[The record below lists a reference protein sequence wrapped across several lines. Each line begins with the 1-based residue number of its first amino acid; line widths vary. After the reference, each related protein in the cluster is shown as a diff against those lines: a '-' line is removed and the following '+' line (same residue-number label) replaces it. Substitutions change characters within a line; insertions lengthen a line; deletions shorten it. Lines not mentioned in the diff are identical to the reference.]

1 MTPTLK
7 TALVALATVLP
18 AEAIADTAARMSYE
32 EALACVQQ
40 VVPASSYT
48 TNELIPDPEH
58 LVPDAPLAQT
68 VQLRVGMPWVLN
80 DEEAPFYNA
89 IANGYYAAEGLEVEL
104 VAGGPGRNHIQSLA
118 GGAVDIAVHAG
129 GNYVPQA
136 LTSPTPVENIVAVG
150 AILKGAPAVLI
161 TVDPE
166 LQGRPLTPE
175 DLQGRIVAGPP
186 FLQYLPIMMDRAGLS
201 IDSVEMISAGFTPDV
216 LYAEAA
222 DFYLGWVFN
231 QTRDIEARGYAW
243 NGLMWRDFA
252 FDAYTDV
259 VIMNRAMLEDPAQR
273 DVAARFMRATY
284 RGLQFL
290 LDDPQRSAEIS
301 VQYAVD
307 APNLTVEEALF
318 RFERQEF
325 LITGDD
331 ASQPLMQ
338 TDQAFWDSN
347 TAILLQYGF
356 MDTISCQ

>member
-1 MTPTLK
+1 MTTTLK

-18 AEAIADTAARMSYE
+18 AAAIADTPARMSYE

-40 VVPASSYT
+40 VIPASGYI
-48 TNELIPDPEH
+48 TNDLIPDRAN
-58 LVPDAPLAQT
+58 LTPDAPLAET
-68 VQLRVGMPWVLN
+68 VHLRVGMPWLLN
-80 DEEAPFYNA
+80 DELAPFYNA
-89 IANGYYAAEGLEVEL
+89 IANGYFAAEGLDIEL
-104 VAGGPGRNHIQSLA
+104 VAGGPGRNHIQTLA

-136 LTSPTPVENIVAVG
+136 LTSPTPVENIVVVG
-150 AILKGAPAVLI
+150 ALLKGAPAILLTI
-161 TVDPE
+161 DPE
-166 LQGRPLTPE
+166 LQGRPLTPA

-186 FLQYLPIMMDRAGLS
+186 FLQYLPIMMDRAGLPVE
-201 IDSVEMISAGFTPDV
+201 SVEVIPAGFAPDV

-243 NGLMWRDFA
+243 NGLLWRDFA
-252 FDAYTDV
+252 FDTYTDV

-273 DVAARFMRATY
+273 DVAERFMRATY

-290 LDDPQRSAEIS
+290 IDDPQRSAEIAVEYS
-301 VQYAVD
+301 VD
-307 APNLTVEEALF
+307 APNLTVAEALF

-338 TDQAFWDSN
+338 MDAAFWDEN

-356 MDTISCQ
+356 MDTIACQ